1 MIKANEL
8 RISNYVEYKHLN
20 NDVLYGYD
28 TVTSID
34 LNGISLSCRKYTV
47 MTIDCI
53 KPIPLTEELLLKCG
67 FISWSFKRS
76 YISIKKD
83 TNLYTLVYDLIKSEC
98 YLDLDFTFMTLDN
111 EIKYLH
117 QLQNLYFALT
127 GTELEIKL

>member
-8 RISNYVEYKHLN
+8 RIGNIINYQGVKKIVNSLSSE
-20 NDVLYGYD
+20 
-28 TVTSID
+28 SID
-34 LNGISLSCRKYTV
+34 VCYLANYGEFKYPNTP
-47 MTIDCI
+47 IEHI

-67 FISWSFKRS
+67 FISRSFKMS
-76 YISIKKD
+76 DISIKKD

-127 GTELEIKL
+127 GEELEIKL